1 MRRLLFLGALGA
13 AFGLAAAAVSVAQ
26 GQPAASGAPA
36 ADSSAPAAASSG
48 PSVDSTI
55 SDLLANP
62 TTKAVLA
69 KDLPALLTYDG
80 LDQIKGMSIRQ
91 ISQFPQANIDAAKL
105 AQIQTDL
112 QASGSGGAAPAA
124 ASGAQAAASSAPA
137 APQ

>member
-1 MRRLLFLGALGA
+1 MRRLLFIGALGA

-36 ADSSAPAAASSG
+36 ADSSAPAAATSG

-112 QASGSGGAAPAA
+112 QASGSGAPAAA
-124 ASGAQAAASSAPA
+124 ASGAPMAASSAPA
-137 APQ
+137 AH

>member
-1 MRRLLFLGALGA
+1 MRRLLFIGALGVVM
-13 AFGLAAAAVSVAQ
+13 GLSAAAVSVAQ
-26 GQPAASGAPA
+26 DQPAAA
-36 ADSSAPAAASSG
+36 SSAPAAASG

-55 SDLLANP
+55 ADLLANP

-112 QASGSGGAAPAA
+112 QATGS
-124 ASGAQAAASSAPA
+124 AAASSATPMAASSA

>member
-1 MRRLLFLGALGA
+1 MRRLLFVGALGA
-13 AFGLAAAAVSVAQ
+13 VMGLAAAAVSVAQ
-26 GQPAASGAPA
+26 DQPAASGAPA
-36 ADSSAPAAASSG
+36 ASSAPAASG

-112 QASGSGGAAPAA
+112 QASGSAPAAAPAA
-124 ASGAQAAASSAPA
+124 SSAPAAASSAPA
-137 APQ
+137 APH

>member
-1 MRRLLFLGALGA
+1 MRRLLFIGALGA
-13 AFGLAAAAVSVAQ
+13 VMGLSAAAVSVAQ
-26 GQPAASGAPA
+26 DQPAAA
-36 ADSSAPAAASSG
+36 SSAPAAAASATAAASG

-55 SDLLANP
+55 ADLLANP
-62 TTKAVLA
+62 ATKAVLA

-91 ISQFPQANIDAAKL
+91 ISQYPQANIDATKL

-112 QASGSGGAAPAA
+112 QATGAAAA
-124 ASGAQAAASSAPA
+124 TSAAPMAASSA

>member
-1 MRRLLFLGALGA
+1 MRRLLFIGALGA
-13 AFGLAAAAVSVAQ
+13 AFGLAAVSVAQ
-26 GQPAASGAPA
+26 DQPAASSAPAAESGAPA
-36 ADSSAPAAASSG
+36 AATSG

-62 TTKAVLA
+62 TSKAVLA

-80 LDQIKGMSIRQ
+80 LDQIKGMTIRQ

-112 QASGSGGAAPAA
+112 QASGSGAP
-124 ASGAQAAASSAPA
+124 AASSAPA